1 MSRLSTI
8 ARTTAAL
15 AVCACA
21 TGTASKTPSAATLAL
36 YDANAYHPAPVE
48 APATT
53 RNPGVASSAAV
64 PIGDFVRSR
73 NPQLQF
79 CYEETR
85 ATNPELAGSATIG
98 VLLAP
103 DGTVTRVDVLR
114 RSWQGSGADKVE
126 GCVLAKVRNWKFP
139 AVDAGSATRP
149 YSFSTV
155 FTR

>member
-21 TGTASKTPSAATLAL
+21 TGTAKTPSAATVAL

-48 APATT
+48 ATVTT
-53 RNPGVASSAAV
+53 RNPGVASSGV
-64 PIGDFVRSR
+64 TPIGDFVRSR

-85 ATNPELAGSATIG
+85 AKNPGLAGSATIG
-98 VLLAP
+98 VLLAS
-103 DGTVTRVDVLR
+103 DGPVTRVDVLR
-114 RSWQGSGADKVE
+114 RSWEGNGADQVE
-126 GCVLAKVRNWKFP
+126 GCVIAKVRSWKFP
-139 AVDAGSATRP
+139 ADASAATRP